1 MEWGSHFSGMMIRW
15 VFLCQEQRNETC
27 DCTDLPFW
35 KRHMSR
41 WWLSN
46 LNKVHLEQGDLIGR
60 WWSGNPMT
68 SMTSVHLTLFRYAD
82 VNINLFLYQIN
93 VVSPSPNPLHLS
105 YFHGF
110 LEPQS
115 AFNTREPRPSVVLGP
130 YQQGFCVHDGIHQ
143 WLVFKCLF
151 GTSCAKTSF
160 PTVLGGGA
168 SQVMFSLYGHASKW
182 GYQKKLQIGRI

>member
-1 MEWGSHFSGMMIRW
+1 
-15 VFLCQEQRNETC
+15 
-27 DCTDLPFW
+27 
-35 KRHMSR
+35 
-41 WWLSN
+41 
-46 LNKVHLEQGDLIGR
+46 
-60 WWSGNPMT
+60 MT

-151 GTSCAKTSF
+151 GTSCVLKLPF
-160 PTVLGGGA
+160 PLYWEGVHPKSCFLCMAMRQNEGTKKNCKLVEFSMDSPTFGGIII
-168 SQVMFSLYGHASKW
+168 LNHDSKI
-182 GYQKKLQIGRI
+182 YMQTYTYFYIFVYIFIPRPLRL